1 MTATIKLK
9 KSSVSNNAPGT
20 NDIDYGELAINYA
33 DGNLYYKN
41 SSNVIKNFADSD
53 NVQSSINAA
62 ITAAGSYNNA
72 SVDTHLNQSTAGSGE
87 VLSWNGSDYDWVSAT
102 DSTKL
107 PLAGGTMSGDIDGGG
122 NKVLFANVYSATG
135 DLPSASTYHGMFA
148 HVHGTGKG
156 YFAHAGSWVALAN
169 DADKLNLSGGTMT
182 GNLTV
187 PNLITSGNVD
197 GRDVSVDGAKLDN
210 IESNAKD
217 DQTIT
222 AGSGLAGGGTG
233 DVTLSHADTSSQA
246 SSNNSGRTY
255 IQDITL
261 DTYGH
266 ITGLATATETV
277 TNTNLTHTGEV
288 TGSTSL
294 TISDNVVDEANLKV
308 SNSPTNGYVLT
319 AQSGNTGGLTWAA
332 VSSGGNVDSAQTVSL
347 ARGAVS
353 VTTGSASGG
362 GALSYN
368 SSSGVFTF
376 NPSTN
381 SGGLSNVVED
391 TTPQLGG
398 NLDLNSNDITG
409 TGNISINGS
418 TTLSS
423 TDAGSAAG
431 PDLILYRNSSSPA
444 DGDYLGQIQFKGRH
458 DGSGD
463 EIYAKVTGKIADA
476 SSGTEDGLIETAIKG
491 NGSFTIVSRQRSDE
505 LQLINGVGLSVAGS
519 LTASGLSYP
528 TSDGSTNQVLTT
540 DGSGNLSFSTVAS
553 GGGGIDSAAVTA
565 LVDSDYVQARA
576 DIGVIGDANTVILNE
591 YTGDSSA
598 TAFTLTHSP
607 ATDQHAIVMIDGVV
621 QQVNNYSLSGSQ
633 LTLDEAPVTG
643 AEVEVRTLRMQ
654 SGAVT
659 VRDFADYIY
668 QPSSATTTFSGA
680 DINAQTLLYNVNK
693 LDVYKNGA
701 RLVHGLDYTA
711 TNGTSV
717 TLLGDAADSGDT
729 INISSFA
736 SSTINGSRNNT
747 VLSTTTASQTVD
759 TFNKTV
765 SRSAK
770 YIVQMTQGS
779 RYHSQEVMLIH
790 DGTTVSM
797 TKYADI
803 YTDSD
808 LGTVDADIS
817 GNLVRLQVSPN
828 YTNTTVKT
836 HRTEVGV

>member
-20 NDIDYGELAINYA
+20 GDIDYGELAINYA

-72 SVDTHLNQSTAGSGE
+72 SVDTHLNQSTASSGE
-87 VLSWNGSDYDWVSAT
+87 VLSWNGSDYDWVS
-102 DSTKL
+102 D
-107 PLAGGTMSGDIDGGG
+107 
-122 NKVLFANVYSATG
+122 
-135 DLPSASTYHGMFA
+135 
-148 HVHGTGKG
+148 
-156 YFAHAGSWVALAN
+156 
-169 DADKLNLSGGTMT
+169 
-182 GNLTV
+182 
-187 PNLITSGNVD
+187 
-197 GRDVSVDGAKLDN
+197 
-210 IESNAKD
+210 
-217 DQTIT
+217 
-222 AGSGLAGGGTG
+222 
-233 DVTLSHADTSSQA
+233 
-246 SSNNSGRTY
+246 
-255 IQDITL
+255 
-261 DTYGH
+261 
-266 ITGLATATETV
+266 

-332 VSSGGNVDSAQTVSL
+332 VSSGG
-347 ARGAVS
+347 
-353 VTTGSASGG
+353 
-362 GALSYN
+362 
-368 SSSGVFTF
+368 
-376 NPSTN
+376 
-381 SGGLSNVVED
+381 
-391 TTPQLGG
+391 
-398 NLDLNSNDITG
+398 
-409 TGNISINGS
+409 
-418 TTLSS
+418 
-423 TDAGSAAG
+423 
-431 PDLILYRNSSSPA
+431 
-444 DGDYLGQIQFKGRH
+444 
-458 DGSGD
+458 
-463 EIYAKVTGKIADA
+463 
-476 SSGTEDGLIETAIKG
+476 
-491 NGSFTIVSRQRSDE
+491 
-505 LQLINGVGLSVAGS
+505 
-519 LTASGLSYP
+519 
-528 TSDGSTNQVLTT
+528 
-540 DGSGNLSFSTVAS
+540 
-553 GGGGIDSAAVTA
+553 IDSAAVTA
-565 LVDSDYVQARA
+565 LVDSDYVQARVES
-576 DIGVIGDANTVILNE
+576 GVIGDANTVILNE

-607 ATDQHAIVMIDGVV
+607 TTDQHAIVMVDGVV

-633 LTLDEAPVTG
+633 ITLDEAPVTG
-643 AEVEVRTLRMQ
+643 AEIEVRTLRMQ
-654 SGAVT
+654 TGAVT

-680 DINAQTLLYNVNK
+680 DINAQTLLYDVNK
-693 LDVYKNGA
+693 LDVYMNGA

-711 TNGTSV
+711 TNGSSV

-747 VLSTTTASQTVD
+747 VLSTTTANQTID